1 MQMPFKELPSARAG
15 GRNLDFALFC
25 SFLYS
30 IRQGIVLLILIHFFS
45 FCFWLDAYN
54 SQIL

>member
-1 MQMPFKELPSARAG
+1 MQMEENVMQMPFKELPSARAG

-30 IRQGIVLLILIHFFS
+30 IRQGIVLLILIHFF
-45 FCFWLDAYN
+45 FLLFLA
-54 SQIL
+54 